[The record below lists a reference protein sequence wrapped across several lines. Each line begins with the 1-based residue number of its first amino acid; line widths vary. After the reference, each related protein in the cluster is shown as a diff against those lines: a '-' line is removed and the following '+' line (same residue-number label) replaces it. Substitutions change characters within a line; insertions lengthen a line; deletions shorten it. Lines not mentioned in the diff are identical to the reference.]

1 MEVIGVNTLSISWET
16 PSDMPDY
23 PVPIA
28 YNITINNYYEVLSD
42 TVTLYSTVTT
52 HVKVNKTRRVQF
64 ENLTPGELYHYCVTA
79 IYNNS
84 NEASKCGSETV
95 TTLSQASG
103 ARLTEGILSLVI
115 IILVVLLIV
124 AGIGLA
130 YPRCIR
136 SRVKD
141 KKYLSK

>member
-1 MEVIGVNTLSISWET
+1 MLTLSISWET

-42 TVTLYSTVTT
+42 TVTLYSTVIT
-52 HVKVNKTRRVQF
+52 HVKVNETRRVQF

-84 NEASKCGSETV
+84 NEASKCGSETIVTV

-103 ARLTEGILSLVI
+103 ARLTEGILSLVII

>member
-1 MEVIGVNTLSISWET
+1 
-16 PSDMPDY
+16 MPDY

-28 YNITINNYYEVLSD
+28 YNITYYEVLSD
-42 TVTLYSTVTT
+42 TVTTVIT
-52 HVKVNKTRRVQF
+52 HVKVNETRRVQF
-64 ENLTPGELYHYCVTA
+64 ENLTPGELYHNCVTA
-79 IYNNS
+79 IYDNS
-84 NEASKCGSETV
+84 NEASKCGSETIITV
-95 TTLSQASG
+95 TTLSEASG

-136 SRVKD
+136 SRVK
-141 KKYLSK
+141 

>member
-28 YNITINNYYEVLSD
+28 YNITYYEVLSD
-42 TVTLYSTVTT
+42 TVTLYSTVIV
-52 HVKVNKTRRVQF
+52 HVKVNETRRVQF
-64 ENLTPGELYHYCVTA
+64 ENRTPGELYHYCVTA

-84 NEASKCGSETV
+84 NEASKCGSETIVTV
-95 TTLSQASG
+95 TTLSEASG

-136 SRVKD
+136 SRVK
-141 KKYLSK
+141 